1 MKKIFSKLTIL
12 ALAGVAFLYSCK
24 PADEV
29 TPTSGKPTVTVE
41 FDKANFGVQK
51 DFEVSATVSTTG
63 DTAFVVV
70 SVNGTNSMGALYI
83 TYQKDNEKSEKF
95 TKFPNGTP
103 IPAAGYSGTRYDG
116 TNSVKFNF
124 AGADYTFNIPNSHN
138 KDFKFTFP
146 ILLRKNETTAKSD
159 VFQIWVTQNGK
170 TGRFDNPAKNLA
182 YGIATVKLN
191 YTNEA
196 LINNYETELG
206 SSKNT
211 ELGSLFSTST
221 GSNYTR
227 AFAQDTLNGAGIDFV
242 YNNFTSGT
250 FTFGSFYSNA
260 TTTNADV
267 TAGFKQNPGGV
278 DKIKNVIK
286 IKEVSVDFS
295 TIVGDASLVTAVD
308 NAAPTAS
315 LVNFTSEPTGKVL
328 AFITASGKKG
338 LIKVVSVNNANTTT
352 GSVNLQVKVQR

>member
-12 ALAGVAFLYSCK
+12 AVTGMAFLYSCK

-70 SVNGTNSMGALYI
+70 AVNGTSSTGALYI
-83 TYQKDNEKSEKF
+83 TYQKDNEKSVKF
-95 TKFPNGTP
+95 TKFPNGTS

-124 AGADYTFNIPNSHN
+124 VGGDYTFNIPNSHN

-146 ILLRKNETTAKSD
+146 VLLRKNETTAKSD

-170 TGRFDNPAKNLA
+170 AGRFDNPAKNLA

-206 SSKNT
+206 SSLNT

-221 GSNYTR
+221 GSNYSR
-227 AFAQDTLNGAGIDFV
+227 RYVQDTLGVNNSVDFV
-242 YNNFTSGT
+242 YNNFTSGK
-250 FTFGSFYSNA
+250 FTFGSFYSSA
-260 TTTNADV
+260 TATNADV
-267 TAGFKQNPGGV
+267 TAGFGAVTN
-278 DKIKNVIK
+278 IKNVIK

-295 TIVGDASLVTAVD
+295 TIVGDASLIAAVD

-315 LVNFTSEPTGKVL
+315 FVTYTAEPTGKVL

-338 LIKVVSVNNANTTT
+338 LIKVVSVNNANTAT
-352 GSVNLQVKVQR
+352 GSVNLEVKVQR